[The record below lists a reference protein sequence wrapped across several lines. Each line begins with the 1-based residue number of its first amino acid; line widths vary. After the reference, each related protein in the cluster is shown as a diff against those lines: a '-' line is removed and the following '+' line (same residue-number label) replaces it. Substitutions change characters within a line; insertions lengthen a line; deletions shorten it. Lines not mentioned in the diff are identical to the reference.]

1 MPAVTE
7 ADVRRLYD
15 RFRKKYF
22 ADAHLPE
29 WGEFDFRWT
38 RSRKHS
44 AFVDVGP
51 KTADVRFL
59 ELNQK
64 NAWSQRAIAAD
75 LLHEMTHMQG
85 EPFLTHGPA
94 FWSEVERL
102 HRLGAAKEYF

>member
-1 MPAVTE
+1 MAAVTE
-7 ADVRRLYD
+7 ADVHRLYD
-15 RFRKKYF
+15 RFRRKYF
-22 ADAHLPE
+22 PGAHLPE

-51 KTADVRFL
+51 KSADVRFL

-85 EPFLTHGPA
+85 EPFLTHGAA
-94 FWSEVERL
+94 FWSEVSRL